1 MEYRGNLILPST
13 VRAVALFEATKGTLV
28 LLTGF
33 GALSLIHH
41 DAQRFAEQ
49 VVGHFHLNPAKHY
62 PRIFIDAAANL
73 TDTRLW
79 ILAALAALY
88 GLVRF
93 VEAYG
98 LWRGLRWA
106 EWFAAVSGAIY
117 IPFELYELFLG
128 VKWLSLV
135 ALVVNVLIVG
145 LMVNALFRIQ
155 PKDSSNKDQKPQP
168 TRRDGSSG

>member
-1 MEYRGNLILPST
+1 MEYGRSLTLPST
-13 VRAVALFEATKGTLV
+13 VRAVALFEAAKGTLV

-49 VVGHFHLNPAKHY
+49 LVGHFHLNPAKHY

-79 ILAALAALY
+79 KLAALAAAY
-88 GLVRF
+88 GLVRI

-117 IPFELYELFLG
+117 IPFELYELSLG

-135 ALVVNVLIVG
+135 ALTVNVLIVG

-155 PKDSSNKDQKPQP
+155 AKDSSTKDKN
-168 TRRDGSSG
+168 S